1 MGVQTDP
8 AGVLA
13 ATVKW
18 FVRLLVLIV
27 AFDALGLPAVSQVL
41 NQLLLWM
48 PNLVVA
54 LVVLVIAG
62 LRYVSS
68 SGDPTTMSKA
78 KNTIIYAAIGLVVS
92 MSAFAI
98 VGFVLGNI

>member
-1 MGVQTDP
+1 M
-8 AGVLA
+8 
-13 ATVKW
+13 
-18 FVRLLVLIV
+18 R
-27 AFDALGLPAVSQVL
+27 DALFLFAQNKIINPLPHVDASGTGKIQTVMSIVFA
-41 NQLLLWM
+41 M
-48 PNLVVA
+48 FGAIA
-54 LVVLVIAG
+54 LIVLVIAG